1 MILSSLAPSPSTH
14 MPRRSFFAQ
23 QSVFTAKTTTTTT
36 TTTTTS
42 TTTSTTM
49 AATATRENGKQKRIG
64 GRTTKRSYWSDCSQ
78 GSVPSGAVAG
88 GRMDGKVLYI
98 VRASYAGG
106 FCKSW
111 YYRICQSIHFVVTQD
126 PSGAFAASTSVYFG
140 YCGRTITISDFQ
152 CLIADSSH
160 LRWVPV
166 SGPCTVDKVGTNP
179 VEGGW
184 EVDGTR
190 FLIAQVTVDGGDMH
204 VGKVKWNDCAYIACS
219 NGDQKYENYS
229 VLVFT

>member
-1 MILSSLAPSPSTH
+1 
-14 MPRRSFFAQ
+14 
-23 QSVFTAKTTTTTT
+23 
-36 TTTTTS
+36 
-42 TTTSTTM
+42 M
-49 AATATRENGKQKRIG
+49 AATATSQVKSGYYGENGKQKRIG

-106 FCKSW
+106 F
-111 YYRICQSIHFVVTQD
+111 Y

-190 FLIAQVTVDGGDMH
+190 FLIAQVTFDGGDMH